1 MANIGRTDYDDEMF
15 LRSLSHTLAA
25 ARDIIL
31 DKFGGVPKENENKK
45 FNDMYYQILNYRI
58 DIYKMIEFLEEEGD
72 ETDGE

>member
-31 DKFGGVPKENENKK
+31 DKFGGVPKEDENKK
-45 FNDMYYQILNYRI
+45 FHDMYYQILDCKV
-58 DIYKMIEFLEEEGD
+58 DINKMIEFLEEGD